1 MQQHPVPQH
10 IASYEFR
17 LVGDMT
23 LKQFLQVAGGG
34 LVALL
39 FYAAPLP
46 VIIKWPL
53 IFIFG
58 AAGAALAFLPVEERP
73 LSDWFLAFLRA
84 IYSPTQYTYDPRA
97 AKDIFAPESQA
108 VSGVGAA
115 EAYLSHPALTDEQ
128 EIKNLEEQEQT
139 FFQKALSL
147 FHLTKGVPAPSVNA
161 PAAPAPRP
169 QLIVEQVPSIYTPP
183 PTFAEASVGKQP
195 TPFTPSAVGEQ
206 LITQPQVAPAS
217 NAAGTLDV
225 PPIFPP
231 TPPER
236 RGPGRPRLTTPRF
249 EISANPPMAP
259 GIPNVIVG
267 QILDSAGSTVE
278 AAILEIKD
286 SGGRPVRALRSNKVG
301 HFLTA
306 TPLEPGTY
314 EIITEKEG
322 LVFDPIQVTTTSEI
336 IQPLEIKAKSPNQ

>member
-1 MQQHPVPQH
+1 MLFGILTAMQQHPVPQH

-23 LKQFLQVAGGG
+23 LKQFLQVAAGG

-53 IFIFG
+53 IFISG

-73 LSDWFLAFLRA
+73 LSAWFLAFLRA
-84 IYSPTQYTYDPRA
+84 IYSPTKYAYDPSRA
-97 AKDIFAPESQA
+97 QDIFAPETQP
-108 VSGVGAA
+108 VSAADVGVTPEGVGAA
-115 EAYLSHPALTDEQ
+115 EAYLSHAALGEEQ
-128 EIKNLEEQEQT
+128 EIKKLEEQEQT

-147 FHLTKGVPAPSVNA
+147 FHLTRGVVVPAA
-161 PAAPAPRP
+161 PQPVAPAPRP
-169 QLIVEQVPSIYTPP
+169 QMVVEQVQPAPTPP
-183 PTFAEASVGKQP
+183 STFAEASVDKQP
-195 TPFTPSAVGEQ
+195 EH
-206 LITQPQVAPAS
+206 
-217 NAAGTLDV
+217 
-225 PPIFPP
+225 
-231 TPPER
+231 

-249 EISANPPMAP
+249 QIASTPPPAP
-259 GIPNVIVG
+259 RMPNVIVG
-267 QILDSAGSTVE
+267 QVLDSTGGTVE

-286 SGGRPVRALRSNKVG
+286 SDGRPVRALRTNKVG

-322 LVFDPIQVTTTSEI
+322 LVFDTIQVAITGEI
-336 IQPLEIKAKSPNQ
+336 TQPIEIRAK

>member
-23 LKQFLQVAGGG
+23 LKQFLQVTAGG

-46 VIIKWPL
+46 IIIKWPL
-53 IFIFG
+53 IFISG

-73 LSDWFLAFLRA
+73 LSAWFLAFLRA
-84 IYSPTQYTYDPRA
+84 IYSPTKYAYDPSRTQ
-97 AKDIFAPESQA
+97 DIFAPETQP
-108 VSGVGAA
+108 VSASDVAITPAGVGAA
-115 EAYLSHPALTDEQ
+115 EAYLAHPALGDEQ
-128 EIKNLEEQEQT
+128 EIKKLEEEEQT

-147 FHLTKGVPAPSVNA
+147 FHLTKGVAVPAAGQPV
-161 PAAPAPRP
+161 APAPRP
-169 QLIVEQVPSIYTPP
+169 QMVVEQVQT
-183 PTFAEASVGKQP
+183 
-195 TPFTPSAVGEQ
+195 
-206 LITQPQVAPAS
+206 APAPS
-217 NAAGTLDV
+217 QPAPAV
-225 PPIFPP
+225 APIFPP
-231 TPPER
+231 PPPER

-259 GIPNVIVG
+259 RMPNIIVG
-267 QILDSAGSTVE
+267 QVLDSAGGTVE

-322 LVFDPIQVTTTSEI
+322 FTFDPIQMAITSEV
-336 IQPLEIKAKSPNQ
+336 IQPIEIRAK